1 MGSLT
6 LGSLVLIAGTIVGTS
21 FISGIFGMA
30 GGLIL
35 LGVLLLFFDV
45 VAGMVLFST
54 IQLAANGWRAV
65 LWWRFVRWPIFWLY
79 VFGAVLAFLAMRAI
93 AFVPDKAM
101 VYLSLGMLPFLIE
114 ALPAGARPNIE
125 RRGVPFLTGLLT
137 TVVQLVAGVGGQF
150 LDIFFQKSS
159 LDRKTTV
166 ATKAVTQTFSH
177 LLRLVYFGSLASAT
191 DVIPLWAHAPAIA
204 LAIIGTSLAPFVLER
219 LTDDGFRQWTRWI
232 ILAISVV
239 YLMRGA
245 WLLYQP

>member
-125 RRGVPFLTGLLT
+125 RQGVPFITGLLT

-191 DVIPLWAHAPAIA
+191 DVVPLWAHAPAIA

-239 YLMRGA
+239 YLIRGA

>member
-239 YLMRGA
+239 YLVRGA